1 MAPTLNDQT
10 ADCTANKIEKHLQ
23 HGDGLASVRD
33 EVEQVR
39 KAQGNNFDKDA
50 FKAWTDKVEEKL
62 HKDGILPRLDIIY
75 SNDKVSLAGIS
86 GDGKFDGKGDLV
98 TKSGNG
104 GRFGF
109 EYDKNGQL
117 TSIQDSKG
125 ELNYKYQDG
134 KWTDGKTD
142 KDAEIAVDSRGNV
155 HVMHDNG
162 TETDYR
168 RSGEVTEHDA
178 EGRVTSQIGAAGR
191 QRTYEYDDQGN
202 VKTYSQKD
210 KDGNVVSAAT
220 RQPDGTFLA
229 TTAGA
234 DGKMGTV
241 DDQTSQLKNIE
252 IDNKETLKVT
262 NPDGSYSLERGLGA
276 NLYYDKNDRLTDLQ
290 TTNGKKYHYDYNGD
304 GKDPVAL
311 TISTKGA
318 DGAWG
323 TADNPGDD
331 KVEKS
336 FKLQNGEITA
346 TDADDKTETYKGSL
360 GIDDRGRPIVANADK
375 DVETTYGLSGAVKV
389 KTHGNVTQVVNPDGT
404 ESNFVYDGD
413 KLQQATLFAGTDREQ
428 QYVMQD
434 GKWMVKAA
442 DGTTKPSDV
451 TPTVDDFGTIR
462 LTKADADGHFTLYT
476 AMGDV
481 MEGYNEPKLETDA
494 AVPAA
499 DSSTQPPATE
509 APVPPPATDAPPPPP
524 AADATPQP
532 ANDAPAQP
540 PATDASATD
549 AAAATDQLP
558 GQFGVKLLQKL
569 NLPVTE
575 ENLKFLNAWQHAE
588 GGSDDNPFNT
598 TQNAPGAENFNS
610 VGVKRYPSIEVG
622 LDATAQTLT
631 NGMYGNILASL
642 QQGNSA
648 SACADALAQSPWGTG
663 ALVQQILAA

>member
-1 MAPTLNDQT
+1 MAPTLNDKT
-10 ADCTANKIEKHLQ
+10 ADCTANKIEQHLK

-75 SNDKVSLAGIS
+75 DNDKVSLSGIS

-98 TKSGNG
+98 TKSGNE
-104 GRFGF
+104 GRFDF
-109 EYDKNGQL
+109 KYDKNGQL
-117 TSIQDSKG
+117 TSITDSKG
-125 ELNYKYQDG
+125 EVNYKYEDG

-142 KDAEIAVDSRGNV
+142 KDAEVAVDSRGNV
-155 HVMHDNG
+155 HVMHDDG
-162 TETDYR
+162 TETNYR
-168 RSGEVTEHDA
+168 RTGEVTEHDA
-178 EGRVTSQIGAAGR
+178 EGRVTSQTGSDGR

-202 VKTYSQKD
+202 VKTFSQKD
-210 KDGNVVSAAT
+210 KDGKVISTAS
-220 RQPDGTFLA
+220 RQSDGTYLA
-229 TTAGA
+229 STPGA
-234 DGKMGTV
+234 DGQIGTV
-241 DDQTSQLKNIE
+241 DDQTTKIKNIE
-252 IDNKETLKVT
+252 IDNKETLKIT
-262 NPDGSYSLERGLGA
+262 NPDGSYSMQRGLGA
-276 NLYYDKNDRLTDLQ
+276 HLFYDKNDRLTDLA
-290 TTNGKKYHYDYNGD
+290 TTNGKMYHYDYNGD

-311 TISTKGA
+311 TIKTKGA
-318 DGAWG
+318 DGQWG

-331 KVEKS
+331 KVEKT

-346 TDADDKTETYKGSL
+346 TDAEGKTETYKGSI
-360 GIDDRGRPIVANADK
+360 GIDERGRALVTNADK
-375 DVETTYGLSGAVKV
+375 DVETTYGLSGAMKV

-434 GKWMVKAA
+434 GKWVVKAA
-442 DGTTKPSDV
+442 DGTTTPTDL

-481 MEGYNEPKLETDA
+481 IQGYNEPNLDA

-499 DSSTQPPATE
+499 ATDAPQPPATE
-509 APVPPPATDAPPPPP
+509 ASTQPPADANAQPP
-524 AADATPQP
+524 AE
-532 ANDAPAQP
+532 QP
-540 PATDASATD
+540 PATDAT
-549 AAAATDQLP
+549 AAVAATDQLP
-558 GQFGVKLLQKL
+558 GQFGVRLLQKL

-575 ENLKFLNAWQHAE
+575 ENLKFLNAWQQAE

-598 TQNAPGAENFNS
+598 TQDADGATNFNS
-610 VGVKRYPSIEVG
+610 VGVKRYPSIDVG
-622 LDATAQTLT
+622 LDATAETLT
-631 NGMYGNILASL
+631 NGYYNNILASL

-648 SACADALAQSPWGTG
+648 SASADALAQSPWGTG
-663 ALVQQILAA
+663 ALVQQILAG

>member
-1 MAPTLNDQT
+1 MAPTLNDKT
-10 ADCTANKIEKHLQ
+10 ADCTADKIEKHLQ

-50 FKAWTDKVEEKL
+50 FKAWTQKVEDKL

-75 SNDKVSLAGIS
+75 DNDKVSLSGIS

-98 TKSGNG
+98 TKSGKE
-104 GRFGF
+104 GRFDF
-109 EYDKNGQL
+109 QYDKNGQL
-117 TSIQDSKG
+117 TSISDSKG
-125 ELNYKYQDG
+125 EVNYKYQDG
-134 KWTDGKTD
+134 KWTDGKND

-155 HVMHDNG
+155 HVMHDDG
-162 TETDYR
+162 TETNYR
-168 RSGEVTEHDA
+168 RTGEITEHDA
-178 EGRVTSQIGAAGR
+178 DGRVTSQVGSNGR

-202 VKTYSQKD
+202 VKTFTQKD
-210 KDGNVVSAAT
+210 
-220 RQPDGTFLA
+220 QDGTVLA
-229 TTAGA
+229 TAARQADGTYLASTAGA
-234 DGKMGTV
+234 DGQVGTA
-241 DDQTSQLKNIE
+241 DDEATKIKNIE
-252 IDNKETLKVT
+252 IDNKETLKIT
-262 NPDGSYSLERGLGA
+262 NPDGSYSLQRGLGA
-276 NLYYDKNDRLTDLQ
+276 HLYYDKNDRLTDLQ
-290 TTNGKKYHYDYNGD
+290 TTNGKNYHYGYNGD
-304 GKDPVAL
+304 GKEPVEL

-318 DGAWG
+318 DGKWG
-323 TADNPGDD
+323 TSDNAGDD
-331 KVEKS
+331 KVEQK
-336 FKLQNGEITA
+336 FQLKNGEITA
-346 TDADDKTETYKGSL
+346 TDANGKTETYKGSI
-360 GIDDRGRPIVANADK
+360 GIDDRGRALVTNVDK
-375 DVETTYGLSGAVKV
+375 DVETTYGLSGAMKV

-434 GKWMVKAA
+434 GKWMVKGT
-442 DGTTKPSDV
+442 DGTTKPADV

-481 MEGYNEPKLETDA
+481 IEGYNEPKLETDA
-494 AVPAA
+494 PA
-499 DSSTQPPATE
+499 
-509 APVPPPATDAPPPPP
+509 P
-524 AADATPQP
+524 AADA
-532 ANDAPAQP
+532 APTP
-540 PATDASATD
+540 PATDASTQPPTTDAPPSTTD
-549 AAAATDQLP
+549 AAVAATDQLP

-588 GGSDDNPFNT
+588 GGSPDNPFNT
-598 TQNAPGAENFNS
+598 TQPADGAENFNS

-631 NGMYGNILASL
+631 NGYYNNILASL

-648 SACADALAQSPWGTG
+648 SASADALAQSPWGTG
-663 ALVQQILAA
+663 ALVQQILAG